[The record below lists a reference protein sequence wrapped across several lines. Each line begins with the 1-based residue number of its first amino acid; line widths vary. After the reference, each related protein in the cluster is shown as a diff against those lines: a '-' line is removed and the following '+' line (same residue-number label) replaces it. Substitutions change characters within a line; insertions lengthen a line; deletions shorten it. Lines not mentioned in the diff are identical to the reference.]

1 MTVESVSAVLDR
13 HSDELMEIPGVTGVY
28 VGARDDSSLCLRVLL
43 LTGHDA
49 SRSRIP
55 KQVEGVPVEIEMTD
69 AIRPL

>member
-13 HSDELMEIPGVTGVY
+13 HADELMEIDGVTGVY
-28 VGARDDSSLCLRVLL
+28 VGAREDSSLCLRVLL
-43 LTGHDA
+43 LEGHEA

-55 KQVEGVPVEIEMTD
+55 KVIEGVPVEIEPTD